1 MKRFICLV
9 VFLLACGIV
18 AAADVEPNLG
28 VCPADDGFGEVKGKP
43 GPPAPAC
50 CDPALE
56 PGANGNP
63 LCFEGHICCDDGRW
77 SCNNPDG
84 SPSCKAGTVCVDCA
98 SRGESCLIGSDC
110 CSGKCKGFRCR

>member
-1 MKRFICLV
+1 MKRILFLLV
-9 VFLLACGIV
+9 LLLACGV
-18 AAADVEPNLG
+18 TFAADKAEPNLG
-28 VCPADDGFGEVKGKP
+28 VCPADGSPLEVKGKP

-63 LCFEGHICCDDGRW
+63 LCFEGQTCCEDGRW

-84 SPSCKAGTVCVDCA
+84 SPSCVAGTVC
-98 SRGESCLIGSDC
+98 EDC
-110 CSGKCKGFRCR
+110 CSGKCKGSRCR